1 MYTPPPPALC
11 FCNNLNMY
19 PGFQER
25 LEQDV
30 RTNSFPAFPPPCS
43 IITIY
48 TCTSARPSH
57 HENQSQRAQG
67 PRPQRVLWREH
78 LGQFVAFQRNVDF
91 GGGVEGIR
99 REHRA
104 QKVFLKQNS
113 VLTISYTTPSVHNYE
128 SLNVFNRNDGR
139 EILKNK
145 RFNLFTKPTSHHTTH
160 YICKPPLLPT
170 NHNSKQQPRAC
181 LKLASCPRTR
191 RRRSMLERFECA

>member
-1 MYTPPPPALC
+1 MYTLSPPALC

-48 TCTSARPSH
+48 TCTSSRPSH

-113 VLTISYTTPSVHNYE
+113 VLKISYTTSSLYNYE
-128 SLNVFNRNDGR
+128 SLNVFNRNGR
-139 EILKNK
+139 EIPRNK
-145 RFNLFTKPTSHHTTH
+145 RFNLFTKPTSHHTYLHHT
-160 YICKPPLLPT
+160 
-170 NHNSKQQPRAC
+170 
-181 LKLASCPRTR
+181 
-191 RRRSMLERFECA
+191 